1 MGENF
6 KGCKNIGFKSPKMLL
21 VSILFS
27 LLNKP
32 SHGYALLDEIKET
45 GIEAVEIPYGVLYRS
60 LRLME
65 MDGLVKSEWHVEET
79 GPSRRIYNITEK
91 GKDYLKDWAKT
102 AKKRVNSILNL
113 VERIEKILGDSS
125 K

>member
-1 MGENF
+1 MKENF
-6 KGCKNIGFKSPKMLL
+6 KGRKNIGFKSSKMLL

-32 SHGYALLDEIKET
+32 SHGYSLLNEIEKT
-45 GIEAVEIPYGVLYRS
+45 GIESVEIPYGVLYRS

-65 MDGLVKSEWHVEET
+65 TDGLVKSEWHVEET
-79 GPSRRIYNITEK
+79 GPSRRIYRITEK
-91 GKDYLKDWAKT
+91 GKEYLKDWAKIS
-102 AKKRVNSILNL
+102 KKRIKSILNL

-125 K
+125 D